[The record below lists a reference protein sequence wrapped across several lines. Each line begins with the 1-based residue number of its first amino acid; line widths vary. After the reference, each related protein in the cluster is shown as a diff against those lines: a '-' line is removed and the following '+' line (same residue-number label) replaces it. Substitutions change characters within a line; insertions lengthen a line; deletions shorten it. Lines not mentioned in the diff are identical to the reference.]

1 MLVRRMSISAAC
13 VAVVSTTVFSTTA
26 ISSTAALGQ
35 PRARAEV
42 AGPGWAQS
50 GGSSAHTALVANPGG
65 LSPATVASLTLTR
78 SVPLSDYPQTTPA
91 VVNGTAYVATH
102 SGLVIAVST
111 ATGHQI
117 WQHRRC
123 TTGEPAQN
131 SSEETTPAVGDGSI
145 FVTESGGQVMSMVS
159 LSAPHDLTCVPLEPA
174 TQPSMTA
181 WSPTLSGR
189 TVYEITPVGVVA
201 IDATTGHI
209 RWSHPLPAGADP
221 AADVTVW
228 HGVVYAAFNTY
239 AATGD
244 SGHVDAL
251 RPRDGHLLWQVVEP
265 RYISTLAASGGRLVA
280 GGGRTTAWDATT
292 GHHLWTGRCEV
303 TEAVT
308 LIGQAV
314 IVTGGEAGTCQG
326 SVERLDAATGAVVW
340 DTPIASELEDQ
351 ASAGGGLVY
360 LVNLDTDDVDIL
372 RLSDGTRLRSL
383 HRSTIFYDGISTPV
397 VLSGAL
403 WVISTSMRLD
413 EWALPR

>member
-1 MLVRRMSISAAC
+1 MLVRRLSMGAAC
-13 VAVVSTTVFSTTA
+13 VAVVSATA
-26 ISSTAALGQ
+26 LSGTAASGQ
-35 PRARAEV
+35 PGASAEV
-42 AGPGWAQS
+42 ASPGWAQS
-50 GGSSAHTALVANPGG
+50 GGSSAHTALVADPGG
-65 LSPATVASLTLTR
+65 LSPATAGSLTLTR
-78 SVPLSDYPQTTPA
+78 SVALSDYPQTTPA

-111 ATGHQI
+111 ATGRQI

-123 TTGEPAQN
+123 TTGEPAHN

-145 FVTESGGQVMSMVS
+145 FVTESGGQVMTMIS
-159 LSAPHDLTCVPLEPA
+159 LSAPHQLTCVPLEPA
-174 TQPSMTA
+174 AQPSMTP

-189 TVYEITPVGVVA
+189 TVYEISPLGVVA
-201 IDATTGHI
+201 IDAATGHI

-228 HGVVYAAFNTY
+228 HGFVYAAFNTY

-244 SGHVDAL
+244 RGHVYAL
-251 RPRDGHLLWQVVEP
+251 RPRDGHLLWRAVEP
-265 RYISTLAASGGRLVA
+265 RYIATLAASGGRLVA

-292 GHHLWTGRCEV
+292 GHHLWTGRCAV
-303 TEAVT
+303 TDAVT
-308 LIGQAV
+308 LVGQAV

-326 SVERLDAATGAVVW
+326 SVERLDAASGAVVW
-340 DTPIASELEDQ
+340 DTPVASELEDQ

-397 VLSGAL
+397 VLDGAL

-413 EWALPR
+413 EWALPD